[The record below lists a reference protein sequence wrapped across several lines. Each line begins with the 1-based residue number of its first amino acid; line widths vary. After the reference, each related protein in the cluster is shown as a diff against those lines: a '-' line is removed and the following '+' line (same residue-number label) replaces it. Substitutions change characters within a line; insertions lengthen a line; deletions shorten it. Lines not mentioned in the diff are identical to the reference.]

1 MRLRRRRATL
11 MTLTKCLCFVS
22 KFEEIFRN
30 KTRILYNNAYN
41 FPGLAL
47 PPRAAILAHR
57 QPCRHKRFSSVLN
70 PSFRSPTLAGSRGD
84 KKTARTSKD
93 ERRGND
99 SRRRGF
105 PRLHGHE
112 SRYTLVTVCPA
123 FMIITRTSV
132 PCQGVSSIFFLFREY
147 GK

>member
-1 MRLRRRRATL
+1 MRGAFYIRWWYLL
-11 MTLTKCLCFVS
+11 QKCVFHFPLLYKIC
-22 KFEEIFRN
+22 
-30 KTRILYNNAYN
+30 ILYNNAYN

-70 PSFRSPTLAGSRGD
+70 PSFRSPALAGSHGD

-93 ERRGND
+93 VRRGND

-105 PRLHGHE
+105 PRLHGFE
-112 SRYTLVTVCPA
+112 SRSHLSQCACIYDHNTNRCSLS
-123 FMIITRTSV
+123 R
-132 PCQGVSSIFFLFREY
+132 GLLYFFSFS
-147 GK
+147 